1 MHEIGSL
8 LIPTP
13 ASGTEVKP
21 VTKDE
26 QWRNL
31 VRNFGEVFI
40 NMAVVVAALLLAVG
54 VRSNCC

>member
-40 NMAVVVAALLLAVG
+40 NMAVAVAALLLAVG
-54 VRSNCC
+54 VQQ